1 MGRGDFGF
9 GLCDHRF
16 LRMAGGTE
24 IGESC
29 LFGGNS
35 ADGLDKSGSVVR
47 SSRLTRTSLTRTSVR
62 GENG

>member
-35 ADGLDKSGSVVR
+35 ADRLGKSGSPDQQITGAHVLVVGNWHF
-47 SSRLTRTSLTRTSVR
+47 SD
-62 GENG
+62 